1 MYTSHRQ
8 FAKTAA
14 QPLPRPSE
22 GRSTDGRMD
31 YDTRFTFPSSPLH
44 IVLNPVDIQK
54 TVSRWAVVLFCLLG
68 CKYLI
73 LALFFLCNIDVFFI
87 YRVYLPFRSR
97 KRRDR
102 THQRLG
108 TASWAV
114 PSAGNRRH
122 ELKVPLPGMRR

>member
-1 MYTSHRQ
+1 MHTSRPR

-54 TVSRWAVVLFCLLG
+54 TVSRRVVVLFCLLG
-68 CKYLI
+68 CKSLI
-73 LALFFLCNIDVFFI
+73 LALFLCNIDVFFI

-108 TASWAV
+108 TAS
-114 PSAGNRRH
+114 
-122 ELKVPLPGMRR
+122 